1 MQTQQIER
9 EDRALGTSETV
20 TLTRDKREIL
30 RQALITDLSELGGLD
45 EPFPGPH
52 GTTWTGAHDLE
63 TALRDVLRLLEDLG
77 WDPAD
82 PRETYTVTIEH
93 ETFAAILRR
102 LAETAEASLRAGYDP
117 EFADEDLDCWAT
129 CRRLLG
135 RLELTAGGA
144 VAAH

>member
-9 EDRALGTSETV
+9 EDRALGTNSRL

-45 EPFPGPH
+45 DPFPGPH
-52 GTTWTGAHDLE
+52 SPTWSGARDLE
-63 TALRDVLRLLEDLG
+63 NALRDVLRLLEDLG

-82 PRETYTVTIEH
+82 PRETYTVTIERD
-93 ETFAAILRR
+93 TFAAILRR
-102 LAETAEASLRAGYDP
+102 LAETAEASLRAGFDP

-135 RLELTAGGA
+135 HLERAAGGP
-144 VAAH
+144 AAAR